1 MSIIRI
7 LSLVTAI
14 VVFAT
19 GAMANTPLAPRSAT
33 TVNLSYTIE
42 YRAPSLQIKSLL
54 EANWSYSAE
63 RPTMT
68 ERMALA
74 VQDEP
79 WYRDEEKVITY
90 VAIAVFLLILL

>member
-19 GAMANTPLAPRSAT
+19 GAMANTPLAPHSAT
-33 TVNLSYTIE
+33 TVNLSYTIK
-42 YRAPSLQIKSLL
+42 YTAPSLQTESLL

-63 RPTMT
+63 RPTT
-68 ERMALA
+68 RESIALA
-74 VQDEP
+74 VQDDP
-79 WYRDEEKVITY
+79 WYRDEEKLVTY